1 MPLGKFRARF
11 AALVPFLPGVRCP
24 RTPFTIMRFRW
35 EPDALR
41 QERIREVKSNMML
54 TDAGAGDVV
63 ALLES
68 NGVDVPAEAESA

>member
-1 MPLGKFRARF
+1 
-11 AALVPFLPGVRCP
+11 
-24 RTPFTIMRFRW
+24 
-35 EPDALR
+35 
-41 QERIREVKSNMML
+41 MML